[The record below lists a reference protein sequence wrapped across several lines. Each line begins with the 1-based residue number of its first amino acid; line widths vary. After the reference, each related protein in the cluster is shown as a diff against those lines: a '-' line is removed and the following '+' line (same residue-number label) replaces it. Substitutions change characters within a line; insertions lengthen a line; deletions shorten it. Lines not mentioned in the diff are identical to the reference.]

1 MEAKVRSRVHSIIL
15 RGVATA
21 GLLVC
26 VTAQALA
33 QSEATVRGQAVAAAD
48 GSALPAASITLKS
61 VSSGEVREVPLDG
74 AGRFLVQQVVPGEY
88 VLSGKAEGFAPR
100 ELQFALEPRE
110 IKVVTLPLEVGRL
123 EVNVEVT
130 AEGSS
135 VSTHSPSSTVLTA
148 QQFETLT
155 ASQQTNLTDAI
166 VTAAPGMIRGHDD
179 FVHIRGHEVALNPV
193 INGVSFWENPHFLL
207 SPGLSPLVIDT
218 ANVMTG
224 GFSAEYG
231 NRFGGVVDIVTKS
244 GMRMQHDGFVA
255 ATGGQA
261 GRGSAT
267 GEVGGHRSRFGYYVF
282 GSVSTSD
289 RFLSPPD
296 PVAIHDS
303 GRTGHGFVQLDA
315 NLGGSGALRI
325 VLMGDGA
332 NFEIPKTPLDVAQR
346 PLANASER
354 SRQQTSIVGWTR
366 ASSNLALAAS
376 FYQRWSSS
384 RLSPADGPL
393 TAVAKFDRDLLTIG
407 GKADVTRFAGR
418 QAIKAGIDAVRLRPD
433 EVLSYNYSGY
443 SSLTHL
449 RGWPHIHFTGGTVDV
464 ADRQSGGQVSAY
476 VQDAIQ
482 LGDRVTADL
491 GVRLDRYS
499 LVTTATHAS
508 PRVNLA
514 FRVGANTVVHASYNH
529 FFAPPPIEGILTSSA
544 GLTQRIRE
552 IGVALPALEPTTE
565 HQVELGGS
573 TSAGP
578 LRLALTG
585 YYRSSDNPVHTT
597 VWPDSRIYSYASFD
611 RERAHGLEAR
621 VEAPS
626 LARYGVTGYLNYAL
640 GRVNFYNPVTGGFVT
655 EAAHITETS
664 RFLAPM
670 DQTHTMSSGLTYRHA
685 RSGAWAGTILE
696 YGSGTPMGHGGG
708 DHEHAAGEAD
718 HEDAT
723 SSGGAARVP
732 EHFTANLSF
741 GIDLLRRGNAR
752 GKLSFQLD
760 IENLTDNV
768 YLIAQEGEFSPSQY
782 AIPRLVLATARFR
795 F

>member
-1 MEAKVRSRVHSIIL
+1 LIL
-15 RGVATA
+15 RGVAAA
-21 GLLVC
+21 GVIVC
-26 VTAQALA
+26 ATSQVFA
-33 QSEATVRGQAVAAAD
+33 QSEATLRGQVIALAD
-48 GSALPAASITLKS
+48 GSALPGASITLKS
-61 VSSGEVREVPLDG
+61 VPSGVVHDVTLDA
-74 AGRFLVQQVVPGEY
+74 AGRFIVQQLPPGRY
-88 VLSGKAEGFAPR
+88 VLSGVADGFAPR
-100 ELQFALEPRE
+100 ELEFDLEPRE
-110 IKVVTLPLEVGRL
+110 IRQVAVGLDVRRV

-130 AEGSS
+130 ADASRI
-135 VSTHSPSSTVLTA
+135 VSTHSPSSTVLINEQLQTLPST
-148 QQFETLT
+148 QQ
-155 ASQQTNLTDAI
+155 ANLTDAI

-244 GMRMQHDGFVA
+244 GMRMQHDGFVSL
-255 ATGGQA
+255 TGGEA

-267 GEVGGHRSRFGYYVF
+267 AEFGGHRSRFGYYVF
-282 GSVSTSD
+282 GSVFTSD

-303 GRTGHGFVQLDA
+303 GRGGHGFAQLDG

-325 VLMGDGA
+325 VLMGDGI
-332 NFEIPKTPLDVAQR
+332 NFEVPKTPLDVEQR

-354 SRQQTSIVGWTR
+354 SRQQTAIVGWTKA
-366 ASSNLALAAS
+366 ASDIAIGAS

-384 RLSPADGPL
+384 RLSPAAGPL
-393 TAVAKFDRDLLTIG
+393 TAVASFNRELLTLG
-407 GKADVTRFAGR
+407 GKADVTRFAGKH
-418 QAIKAGIDAVRLRPD
+418 AMKAGVDAVRLRPD
-433 EVLSYNYSGY
+433 EQLSYNYSGY

-449 RGWPHIHFTGGTVDV
+449 REWPHIHFTGGTVNF
-464 ADRQSGGQVSAY
+464 ADRQSGGQLSAY
-476 VQDAIQ
+476 FQDGIQ

-491 GVRLDRYS
+491 GVRIDHYS
-499 LVTTATHAS
+499 LVTSATHAS
-508 PRVNLA
+508 PRANLA
-514 FRVGANTVVHASYNH
+514 FRVGERTVLHASYNN
-529 FFAPPPIEGILTSSA
+529 FFVPPPVEGVLSSSA

-552 IGVALPALEPTTE
+552 IGVALPAIDPTTE
-565 HQVELGGS
+565 HQFELGGS

-578 LRLALTG
+578 LRFVLTG
-585 YYRSSDNPVHTT
+585 YYRATDNPVHTT

-611 RERAHGLEAR
+611 RERAHGLEMRA
-621 VEAPS
+621 EAPS

-655 EAAHITETS
+655 EVGHITETS

-670 DQTHTMSSGLTYRHA
+670 DQTHTLTSGLTYRHA

-708 DHEHAAGEAD
+708 DHEHAAEEAA
-718 HEDAT
+718 HEHAAST
-723 SSGGAARVP
+723 NGPARVP
-732 EHFTANLSF
+732 GHFTANVSF
-741 GIDLLRRGNAR
+741 GADLLRGGNAR
-752 GKLSFQLD
+752 GKLAIQFD
-760 IENLTDNV
+760 IENITDNI
-768 YLIAQEGEFSPSQY
+768 YLIAQEGEFSPAQY
-782 AIPRLVLATARFR
+782 YIPRLFSATARFR